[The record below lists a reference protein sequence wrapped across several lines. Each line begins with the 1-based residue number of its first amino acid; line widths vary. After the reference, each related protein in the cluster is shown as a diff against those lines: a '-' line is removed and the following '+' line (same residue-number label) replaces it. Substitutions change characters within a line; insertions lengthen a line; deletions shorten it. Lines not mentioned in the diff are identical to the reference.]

1 MSAHLS
7 LTKFHT
13 GSFTLFTEQMEPP
26 DNVMSAIIDNAK
38 TVLLRNVLQLLEK
51 ITNWNE
57 EMKHKEFEILSPPTF
72 HYREI

>member
-1 MSAHLS
+1 
-7 LTKFHT
+7 
-13 GSFTLFTEQMEPP
+13 
-26 DNVMSAIIDNAK
+26 MSAIIDNAK

-72 HYREI
+72 HYSEI